1 MIFNFLL
8 SVNNTA
14 QQLRRQHNSHNGVLV
29 KWDTFS
35 DDLYFLSIRH
45 LWIDFCFVILS
56 NNVNQAFASPPP
68 FDISYYWICQ
78 IEIGMNLNMVKTCS
92 LRSLITNLTCVLCM
106 NKLDCYDYQ
115 TTASFYLSTFANRYY
130 LGKRSRQGVCVCVI
144 KRRFWFDERV
154 CII

>member
-8 SVNNTA
+8 SVHNTA

-68 FDISYYWICQ
+68 FDIWYWICQ

-130 LGKRSRQGVCVCVI
+130 LGKRSRQGVCVLSRGDFGLM
-144 KRRFWFDERV
+144 KGFA
-154 CII
+154 